1 MALKRIRLLHEQTI
15 GLKQQIEK
23 LKKSAI
29 AASKEGIT
37 VDEELHQDLK
47 DISNDNI
54 ALINSMCPEGSFQRI
69 FWDQQT
75 EAASLNNSCS
85 LHWHPLYIKW
95 SLYLKHLSSKA

>member
-1 MALKRIRLLHEQTI
+1 LNGSEKDECLRLLHEQTI

-54 ALINSMCPEGSFQRI
+54 ALINSMRPEGSFNEYFGISKQK
-69 FWDQQT
+69 
-75 EAASLNNSCS
+75 
-85 LHWHPLYIKW
+85 LHH
-95 SLYLKHLSSKA
+95 